1 MKTIKYVKP
10 SGKEIEVN
18 DDEYTRHYAIT
29 NGWEKVKPKPKQKP
43 KEDKEQQL
51 DKLI

>member
-1 MKTIKYVKP
+1 MSLKKYLKP

-18 DDEYTRHYAIT
+18 DDEHTRHFAAK
-29 NGWEKVKPKPKQKP
+29 NGWTEVKPKPKP
-43 KEDKEQQL
+43 KKKDSKQQL